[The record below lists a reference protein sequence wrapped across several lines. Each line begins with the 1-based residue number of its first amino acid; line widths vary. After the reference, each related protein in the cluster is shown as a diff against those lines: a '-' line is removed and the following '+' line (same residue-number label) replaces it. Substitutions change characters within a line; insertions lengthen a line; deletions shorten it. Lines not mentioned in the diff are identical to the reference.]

1 MKIGNKEIK
10 LFYNNQAAAEV
21 KELCNN
27 QDNVSVLIYDENGDS
42 RESLEQL
49 SNVSKLIRILANAE
63 VAKNNML
70 IDMGVIDEAKQEKY
84 TDQQFE
90 VVMDAGMI
98 GEYFKETL
106 EVMGIASRFEVPE
119 EIKLISGD
127 TDLEEL
133 EAEKN
138 PCRAQPETA
147 ADSYK

>member
-27 QDNVSVLIYDENGDS
+27 QENVSVLIFDENGDS

-90 VVMDAGMI
+90 VVMDASMI
-98 GEYFKETL
+98 GEYFKEAL

-119 EIKLISGD
+119 EIKLTSGD

-138 PCRAQPETA
+138 P
-147 ADSYK
+147 

>member
-27 QDNVSVLIYDENGDS
+27 QDNVSVLIFDENGES

-98 GEYFKETL
+98 GEYFKEAL

-119 EIKLISGD
+119 EIKLTSGD

-138 PCRAQPETA
+138 P
-147 ADSYK
+147 

>member
-27 QDNVSVLIYDENGDS
+27 QDNVSVLIFDENGDS

-98 GEYFKETL
+98 GEYFKEAL

-119 EIKLISGD
+119 EIKLTSGD

-138 PCRAQPETA
+138 P
-147 ADSYK
+147 